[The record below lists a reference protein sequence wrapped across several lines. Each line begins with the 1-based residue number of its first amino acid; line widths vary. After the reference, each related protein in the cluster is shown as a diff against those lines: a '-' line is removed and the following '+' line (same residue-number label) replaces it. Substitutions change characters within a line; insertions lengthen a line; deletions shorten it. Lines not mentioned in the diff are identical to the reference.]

1 MGMEIAIGTV
11 LELNDLA
18 KERRS
23 FAAAAAATLHFTN
36 LARPRPF
43 TGRGAT

>member
-23 FAAAAAATLHFTN
+23 FAAAATLHFTN